1 MSRLVLKG
9 NTIKNFGK
17 HLPVPYIERIEIA
30 THPNPA
36 PAFYQAAM
44 AFMSVSPS
52 EPEDWAGVHS
62 ITTLTVKTCLMFN
75 TSDDFLLEDFK
86 AQILSDYHIN
96 FFLVSSPVD
105 AAALKKS
112 KRKLKETIESLSTT
126 PSRIVSIPLSDFAM
140 SETFTLTEER
150 DAQYNRII
158 KTSNI
163 VGEFYFLEKESA
175 SEIEASE
182 DLAVFACTSIEPMG
196 TVIDYTDVVYAL
208 NFSDVAYE
216 TIVKQ
221 GNVVVK
227 NSDGYFDLAGG
238 YYTDIPILGLSNRY
252 YKTENYGFNEIVT
265 AIQSVTD
272 PYQEYRYRNKNID
285 TVLNNIAFV
294 LSKYQESPELI
305 VQLNKLSN
313 MFPHTAE
320 SQRINRIHHNFK
332 VAVNNANALLMEQ
345 PEVVKKLLRN
355 AKIQDYRPF
364 GSTFD
369 GEPGVYD
376 SDLEDDESNFMY
388 PVILQSNLAKFEEV
402 DEGSSAA
409 EVPYSAES
417 LYTAMVEAMHT
428 ELKKIPSRTGSYI
441 ADRIAAAMGDPIQD
455 AAKQLTFE
463 IENFIKWIQ
472 TCPPGLDTS
481 TIVQLGMGPPIT
493 NGDFTNAAIVVDTDT
508 APQLEAAKALFG
520 TKNDNDVPSKP
531 KTINKC
537 TLEVGWVYPNVNNWE
552 ASDRAYYGFDSIWDA
567 SGIFKVDKN
576 PYISVENTSTGIY
589 RYGYRVLLDVENTEK
604 YMTRIKENIEESLF
618 GTGGTVADMDFY
630 GIFEQLLTPLLG
642 PSSVTSGDSTPGGR
656 IFAALNDVD
665 VWERINTKHE
675 LVDESGNFIAGALQ
689 GMINKWFG
697 RSNEELG
704 TFGQRI
710 EEYARA
716 TWSYHFQKARGT
728 VDVDGEDLDIAVD
741 AGDLRLRWC
750 PSNDGAVDASV
761 DVLSEMYRQLYGG
774 WYEELWS
781 DRLPVT
787 VGGTDDTWWMSSGA
801 TFAEPAG
808 GPSLGE
814 LPGNLRHDMLADI
827 TAALKNV
834 WTENLRPLVKEYIKT
849 VIPWIADYHGVTLGS
864 GRHRKL
870 ANVNIVV
877 QKYGWAFFDMEKYIM
892 YQSEISKYLD
902 PAKLEEFLPYGR
914 DMLNDTIRL
923 KRFQFRR
930 RAEDGVH
937 DDQTEVTLK
946 VVNGSLLQQGPVSP
960 VKATGTCSAEPLYGA
975 PLTIKALEVF
985 SWRDFAAT
993 TEGELVADGE
1003 SVPAS
1008 RIFAHVIPR
1017 NVDFPDSA
1025 IVPDNYRLMAFNFN
1039 YFLDD
1044 DLANEYGDVIETQ
1057 FKLEDNSL
1065 KIIYHM
1071 ADLLREQ
1078 FDKLTEYYDLAKEN
1092 CAYNRFDSEFNVF
1105 FKQKMLQQYEDN
1117 PSAAPWVTAAAVF
1130 ATYSDLYMDAYS
1142 GDYFTALDEA
1152 RKIMDSINPET
1163 GWLDGLE
1170 IFYNQFASLLSQFE
1184 NNTGDAY
1191 REVLSG
1197 ESGGISTK
1205 SYTSVT
1211 TRPAGNIIDYHTDA
1225 EDFGLPV
1232 LPGTD

>member
-112 KRKLKETIESLSTT
+112 KRKLKETIESLSAT

-376 SDLEDDESNFMY
+376 SELEDDESNFMY

-463 IENFIKWIQ
+463 IDNFIEWIQ
-472 TCPPGLDTS
+472 TSPTGLDRG
-481 TIVQLGMGPPIT
+481 IAEDHLGMGDLEIH
-493 NGDFTNAAIVVDTDT
+493 GYTNAAIVVGADN
-508 APQLEAAKALFG
+508 APQLAAAKALFG
-520 TKNDNDVPSKP
+520 TKNAGGAPSKP
-531 KTINKC
+531 TTINKC
-537 TLEVGWVYPNVNNWE
+537 TLEVGWVYPNANNWE
-552 ASDRAYYGFDSIWDA
+552 AAETAYYGFDSIWDA

-576 PYISVENTSTGIY
+576 PFNAPDFDYASAA
-589 RYGYRVLLDVENTEK
+589 YRVLLDVENTGK
-604 YMTRIKENIEESLF
+604 YMNRIEENIQESLF
-618 GTGGTVADMDFY
+618 GTGGADSVLADMDFY

-675 LVDESGNFIAGALQ
+675 LVDESGNFSDDALQ

-697 RSNEELG
+697 RSNGELG

-728 VDVDGEDLDIAVD
+728 VDVDGEDLGQLPSS
-741 AGDLRLRWC
+741 GDLRLRWC
-750 PSNDGAVDASV
+750 PCSDADVDDSADWAS
-761 DVLSEMYRQLYGG
+761 YRELYGG
-774 WYEELWS
+774 WYSKLWS
-781 DRLPVT
+781 DRLPAA
-787 VGGTDDTWWMSSGA
+787 GNWWSQQGA
-801 TFAEPAG
+801 TFAKPYTADG
-808 GPSLGE
+808 ILGR
-814 LPGNLRHDMLADI
+814 LPGNSTIDMLADI

-834 WTENLRPLVKEYIKT
+834 WTENFRPLVKEYIKT

-923 KRFQFRR
+923 KRFQFHRR
-930 RAEDGVH
+930 DPEGAAH

-960 VKATGTCSAEPLYGA
+960 VKATGTCSTAPLYGA

-1044 DLANEYGDVIETQ
+1044 DLANEYGDRIETQ

-1071 ADLLREQ
+1071 SDLLREQ
-1078 FDKLTEYYDLAKEN
+1078 FDKLTEYYELAKEN

-1170 IFYNQFASLLSQFE
+1170 IFYNQFVSLLSQFE
-1184 NNTGDAY
+1184 NNT
-1191 REVLSG
+1191 SG
-1197 ESGGISTK
+1197 AAGVRTK
-1205 SYTSVT
+1205 SYTSIT

-1232 LPGTD
+1232 LPRTD